1 MKQFRN
7 LLFVIEPGSQD
18 QQAALARAV
27 SLAEQNQAD
36 LTVISFVDRPRLGPF
51 FSPDRAADI
60 ERSVRAHEQA
70 RIDSLLADCAPKTPI
85 PSDVRFGPAFLEAIR
100 DVLRNGRDLVIKQ
113 AEDPRLSRLL
123 FGGTDL
129 HLLRKCPC
137 PVWIVRPGEQPR
149 YRRIVAAIDF
159 DPWESDDP
167 DGSLNDQILDLAA
180 GVAFADF
187 AELHL
192 AHAWEPVADSVVRVF
207 GSDLSEDDILSGA
220 AEERAGHQARLERE
234 AAQLGKRLGADSEG
248 YLAPQLHLRQGN
260 PRQVIPQLVKD
271 LNADLVV
278 MGTLSR
284 SGIPGFL
291 IGNTAEAILDNL
303 DCSVVTLKPAGF
315 ESPVQL
321 EE

>member
-7 LLFVIEPGSQD
+7 LLFVIEQGDRD

-36 LTVISFVDRPRLGPF
+36 LTLISILERPRLGPF
-51 FSPDRAADI
+51 FAHGRDAEI
-60 ERSVRAHEQA
+60 ESRLRAHEQG
-70 RIDSLLADCAPKTPI
+70 RIESLLEAVAPGTVI
-85 PSDVRFGPAFLEAIR
+85 PNDVRFGSPFLEVIR

-137 PVWIVRPGEQPR
+137 PVWILRPDEQPR
-149 YRRIVAAIDF
+149 YRRVVAAIDF
-159 DPWESDDP
+159 DPWDTEDP
-167 DGSLNDQILDLAA
+167 GGNLNDQILDLAA
-180 GVAFADF
+180 GVALADL

-192 AHAWEPVADSVVRVF
+192 VHAWEPVADSIVRVF
-207 GSDLSEDDILSGA
+207 GSDLSGEEISRGA
-220 AEERAGHQARLERE
+220 EEERAGHQAQLDRE
-234 AAQLGKRLGADSEG
+234 AAQLAQRLGSESGG
-248 YLAPQLHLRQGN
+248 YLAPQIHLRQGN
-260 PRQVIPQLVKD
+260 PRQVIPQLVEQLD
-271 LNADLVV
+271 ADLVV

-291 IGNTAEAILDNL
+291 IGNTAEAILDSL
-303 DCSVVTLKPAGF
+303 GCSVVTLKPAGF
-315 ESPVQL
+315 ESPVQP
-321 EE
+321 EA

>member
-7 LLFVIEPGSQD
+7 LLFVIEPGNRD

-27 SLAEQNQAD
+27 ALAEQNQAE
-36 LTVISFVDRPRLGPF
+36 LTVLSVVDRPRLGPF
-51 FSPDRAADI
+51 FSQSRAADI
-60 ERSVRAHEQA
+60 EQSVRAHEQA
-70 RIDSLLADCAPKTPI
+70 RIDSLLAACAPMSTI
-85 PSDVRFGPAFLEAIR
+85 PSDVRFGTPFLEAVR
-100 DVLRNGRDLVIKQ
+100 DVLRNHRDLVIKQ

-137 PVWIVRPGEQPR
+137 PVWIVRPGEQSK
-149 YRRIVAAIDF
+149 YRRVVAAIDF
-159 DPWESDDP
+159 DPWETEDI

-180 GVAFADF
+180 GVALADF

-207 GSDLSEDDILSGA
+207 GTDLSEDEILRGA
-220 AEERAGHQARLERE
+220 AEEQAGHQARLERE
-234 AAQLGKRLGADSEG
+234 AAQLVQRLGADSEG
-248 YLAPQLHLRQGN
+248 YLAPQLHLRQGS
-260 PRQVIPQLVKD
+260 PRQVIPQIVKELD
-271 LNADLVV
+271 ADLVV

>member
-1 MKQFRN
+1 MKQYRN
-7 LLFVIEPGSQD
+7 LLFVIEQGDRD

-36 LTVISFVDRPRLGPF
+36 LTLISILERPRLGPF
-51 FSPDRAADI
+51 FAQGRDAEI
-60 ERSVRAHEQA
+60 ENRLRAHEQA
-70 RIDSLLADCAPKTPI
+70 RIESLLDAVAPGTVI
-85 PSDVRFGPAFLEAIR
+85 PTDVRFGSPFLEVIR

-137 PVWIVRPGEQPR
+137 PVWIMRPDEQPK
-149 YRRIVAAIDF
+149 YRRVVAAIDF
-159 DPWESDDP
+159 DPWETEDL

-180 GVAFADF
+180 GVALADF

-192 AHAWEPVADSVVRVF
+192 VHAWEPVADSVVRVF
-207 GSDLSEDDILSGA
+207 GSDLSDSEILSGA
-220 AEERAGHQARLERE
+220 DEERAGHQARLERE
-234 AAQLGKRLGADSEG
+234 STELVQRLDSDSGG

-260 PRQVIPQLVKD
+260 PRQVIPQLVEQ
-271 LNADLVV
+271 LGADLVV

-291 IGNTAEAILDNL
+291 IGNTAEAILDSL
-303 DCSVVTLKPAGF
+303 GCSVVTLKPAGF
-315 ESPVQL
+315 ESPVKL
-321 EE
+321 EA